1 MVELRDVR
9 FAYEKKPVLEGLT
22 LSLRS
27 PGAYAIWG
35 PSGRGKTT
43 LLHLIAGLLRPTG
56 GEVRI
61 EGRPRVAV
69 CFQEDRLMP
78 WLTVLEN
85 VSLTAPGRKREERQE
100 RGRSCLREL
109 GLLEA
114 ADAYPAE
121 LSGGMKRRAAL
132 ARALAFE
139 GDMLL
144 LDEPYRALDE
154 AMHEQARACVR
165 RHAQGR
171 LLVLVTHDPADA
183 LGMER
188 IVL

>member
-1 MVELRDVR
+1 MP
-9 FAYEKKPVLEGLT
+9 Y
-22 LSLRS
+22 
-27 PGAYAIWG
+27 GAR
-35 PSGRGKTT
+35 RGGARRRYW
-43 LLHLIAGLLRPTG
+43 HLIAGLLRPTG

-61 EGRPRVAV
+61 EGAPRVAV

-100 RGRSCLREL
+100 RGRTCLRSW
-109 GLLEA
+109 A
-114 ADAYPAE
+114 AGGGGRLPAE

-139 GDMLL
+139 GDVLL

-165 RHAQGR
+165 RRAQGR

-183 LGMER
+183 QGMER

>member
-1 MVELRDVR
+1 MVELRDVS
-9 FAYEKKPVLEGLT
+9 FSYGEKAVLEGI
-22 LSLRS
+22 SLRLDC

-35 PSGRGKTT
+35 PSGQGKTT
-43 LLHLIAGLLRPTG
+43 LLHLMAGLLRPTS
-56 GEVRI
+56 GEIRI
-61 EGRPRVAV
+61 EGAPRMAV

-85 VSLTAPGRKREERQE
+85 VSLTAPGKSRAERQAV
-100 RGRSCLREL
+100 GRACLSEL
-109 GLLEA
+109 RLLEVA
-114 ADAYPAE
+114 GAYPSE

-132 ARALAFE
+132 ARALAFG

-171 LLVLVTHDPADA
+171 LLVLVMHDAADA
-183 LGMER
+183 QDMDR
-188 IVL
+188 IEL